1 MEFRKH
7 VQILN
12 ENFSKKNMH
21 ILVGFYLYELSS
33 KSFISA
39 WEEQRCGHY
48 EAKFFW
54 KWHMNFHMHFWVCCL
69 LTASTDF
76 QGTKH
81 ALLYKGFGHQVP
93 DPSTGIIKAT
103 LHYLKFYISNC
114 VEVTGL
120 EKGIQFHS
128 MSSIQIKFIY
138 FFYYRL
144 KIVKASVL
152 KFWNSTS

>member
-1 MEFRKH
+1 MKNM
-7 VQILN
+7 QWKICN

-93 DPSTGIIKAT
+93 DPAVLESSRPRCTIWSSTLAIA
-103 LHYLKFYISNC
+103 LRS
-114 VEVTGL
+114 
-120 EKGIQFHS
+120 Q
-128 MSSIQIKFIY
+128 
-138 FFYYRL
+138 
-144 KIVKASVL
+144 VL
-152 KFWNSTS
+152 KKGFNSTLCLQYK